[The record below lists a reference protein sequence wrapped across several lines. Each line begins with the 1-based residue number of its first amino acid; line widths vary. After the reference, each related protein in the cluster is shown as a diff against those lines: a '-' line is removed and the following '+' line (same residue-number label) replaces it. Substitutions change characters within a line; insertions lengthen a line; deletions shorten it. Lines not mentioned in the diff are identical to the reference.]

1 MKKVWIVLLLMAV
14 LAGCRSGVDLETVT
28 DIFEQPPAN
37 VAGDILLELPEDASA
52 MVIGSNDSG
61 KIYFCDGYQIVLQT
75 LEAGD
80 LDRTLR
86 EISGYTREALTVMKT
101 VQQNMDRYDFVWS
114 AAGEGE
120 MQLMKAAILD
130 DGTYHYAV
138 TAMTDHVNAER
149 LNDVW
154 KSIFQSFS
162 VINTAP

>member
-1 MKKVWIVLLLMAV
+1 MKIVWIVLLLMAV

-28 DIFEQPPAN
+28 DIYDEPPAK
-37 VAGDILLELPEDASA
+37 VAGEILLELPEDASTK
-52 MVIGSNDSG
+52 VISSNDSG
-61 KIYFCDGYQIVLQT
+61 KIFFCDGYQIVLQT

-120 MQLMKAAILD
+120 MQLMKASILD

-149 LNDVW
+149 LHDVW